1 MQKNKILPS
10 ANYIKH
16 AVKTMSWQPIIRNG
30 WIIKFSVFDSGSSIL
45 LLFVSNH
52 TGHTIIRSFTDEDDA
67 VNFINYV
74 VQLDPAEY
82 I

>member
-16 AVKTMSWQPIIRNG
+16 AVKTVSWQPIIRNG
-30 WIIKFSVFDSGSSIL
+30 WIVKFSVFDHGSSIL
-45 LLFVSNH
+45 LMFVSNQ
-52 TGHTIIRSFTDEDDA
+52 TGHTIIRNFSDEDDA